1 MIPDKIKSE
10 IASSTTLL
18 QLDTCTKW
26 AEYVFNGEQLTEC
39 NVYIQR
45 RRNEINLKQG
55 NVEDIYDMSGM
66 D

>member
-1 MIPDKIKSE
+1 MIPDKIKSA
-10 IASSTTLL
+10 IANCTTLL

-26 AEYVFNGEQLTEC
+26 AECVFNGEQLTEC

-45 RRNEINLKQG
+45 RRNEINLKQC
-55 NVEDIYDMSGM
+55 NLEDICDVSGM

>member
-1 MIPDKIKSE
+1 MIPDKIKSA
-10 IASSTTLL
+10 IARCTTLL

-45 RRNEINLKQG
+45 RRNEINPKQG
-55 NVEDIYDMSGM
+55 NLEDIYDMSGA